1 MLRNIF
7 FFFKARYLNMQIF
20 KYANASH
27 WEDSVG
33 CVVLLYSMRHC
44 MHCSM
49 LKTSSSHSKF
59 CIEVTYIEDKSQ
71 DLLQTLGNARNEFWF
86 YTKKVFSIDQRPHSL
101 HLNVL
106 IRTSIHPETLHLGEK
121 KKKKKCPGQNGE
133 GIIIKV
139 SQLTHCSE
147 LV

>member
-1 MLRNIF
+1 M
-7 FFFKARYLNMQIF
+7 
-20 KYANASH
+20 
-27 WEDSVG
+27 G
-33 CVVLLYSMRHC
+33 CVVLLYSVRLW

-71 DLLQTLGNARNEFWF
+71 DLLQTLGSARNEFWF
-86 YTKKVFSIDQRPHSL
+86 YTKKVSSVDQRPHSL
-101 HLNVL
+101 RLNVL
-106 IRTSIHPETLHLGEK
+106 IRTSIHPETLHLGK
-121 KKKKKCPGQNGE
+121 KKKRLCPGQHGE

-139 SQLTHCSE
+139 SQLTRCSE